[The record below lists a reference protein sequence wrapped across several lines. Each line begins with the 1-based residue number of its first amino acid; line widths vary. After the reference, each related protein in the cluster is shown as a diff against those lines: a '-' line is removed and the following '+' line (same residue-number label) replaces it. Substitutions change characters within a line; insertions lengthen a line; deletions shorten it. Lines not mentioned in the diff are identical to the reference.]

1 MGRPSKPIISKELA
15 ARAAL
20 TVIDQVGVDGMS
32 LQLVA
37 KELGVK
43 APSLYYHFKNKAEM
57 LAEVARIILIDAST
71 NKPHVDSDW
80 REAQIELA
88 IATRRSIL
96 RHPSAAPLMLQFFPR
111 HLMLKPY
118 DHWSHK
124 FDVPPELQLLVIE
137 GIEKLTFG
145 SALLGAMSLANGTQP
160 MPEFEAED
168 YPHLDIAVQANPLD
182 EEGMFVETLR
192 RFLSSF

>member
-20 TVIDQVGVDGMS
+20 TVIDKLGVDGMS

-57 LAEVARIILIDAST
+57 LAEVARIILTDGSS
-71 NKPHVDSDW
+71 NKPPADTDW

-96 RHPSAAPLMLQFFPR
+96 SHPRAAPLMLQFFPR

-118 DHWSHK
+118 DDWSHK

-137 GIEKLTFG
+137 GVEKLTFG
-145 SALLGAMSLANGTQP
+145 SALLGAMSRATGTQP
-160 MPEFEAED
+160 MPEFNAED
-168 YPHLDIAVQANPLD
+168 YPHLDLAMQANSLD
-182 EEGMFVETLR
+182 EEAMFIDTLR
-192 RFLSSF
+192 RFLFSF